1 MDLSLIS
8 KEVAQTNTLVQQS
21 TGPSTSH
28 DDFALARL
36 GKRPVLKRNFGF
48 LAILGFSCTVLITWE
63 GSLIGFISG
72 LQNGGPSGIIYG
84 FLVVWVGT
92 LSVFGTL
99 SELVSMAP
107 TSGGQYHWVSMLAPP
122 SSRKFFGYITGWLE
136 VTGWQSLVAS
146 GGYVTGTMIQG
157 IILLTY
163 PGYAD
168 HMQNWHGTLL
178 FWGIVLLSYGINTA
192 VGSLLAKFEG
202 IFLVIHLLGFFAV
215 ILPLALLSQHSDSA
229 SVFDTFLNPGGWQTQ
244 GLSFC
249 IGVLGNV
256 FAFLG
261 GDAAIHMSEEIRNAA
276 VVIPRSLLTGLL
288 VNGTLGFGMLIATL
302 YCMGDIDQALA
313 ENPHYPFMSIFK
325 AATGSTA
332 GAAVMSAIV
341 VVMAFSATTGSLAS
355 TSRVYFAF
363 ARDRGLPGWRTLK
376 KVSPRTSIP
385 IYSVI
390 TTAVIAVILSLVN
403 IGDSTAFNGVISI
416 STAGLFGSYLI
427 AASLLLYRRVTGGIR
442 IANDDDVL
450 TNTVGSSLTWGPWRL
465 HGIFGVVN
473 NIFSCIYLVFIFF
486 FSFWPPALE
495 VTPQTMN
502 YAVLVFGTVIMF
514 SMLYYAVWARKVYS
528 GPIIESIPSAGSPS
542 PPF

>member
-1 MDLSLIS
+1 MELNFVS
-8 KEVAQTNTLVQQS
+8 KEGARTSAYAASRSV
-21 TGPSTSH
+21 PSSR
-28 DDFALARL
+28 DDATLARL
-36 GKRPVLKRNFGF
+36 GKKPVLKRNFGF
-48 LAILGFSCTVLITWE
+48 MAVLGFSCTVLITWE

-92 LSVFGTL
+92 LSVFATL

-136 VTGWQSLVAS
+136 LTGWQSLVAS

-157 IILLTY
+157 IILLTH
-163 PGYAD
+163 PDYANN
-168 HMQNWHGTLL
+168 MQNWHGTLL

-192 VGSLLAKFEG
+192 VGSVLAKFEG
-202 IFLVIHLLGFFAV
+202 MFLVIHLLGFFAT
-215 ILPLALLSQHSDSA
+215 IFPLALLSEHSDSQA
-229 SVFDTFLNPGGWQTQ
+229 VFNSFLNLGGWQTQ
-244 GLSFC
+244 GLAFC

-276 VVIPRSLLTGLL
+276 VVVPRSLLTGLL
-288 VNGTLGFGMLIATL
+288 INGTLGFGMLIATL
-302 YCMGDIDQALA
+302 YCMGDIDAALA
-313 ENPHYPFMSIFK
+313 ENPHYPFMAIFRN
-325 AATGSTA
+325 ATGSTA

-341 VVMAFSATTGSLAS
+341 VVMAFSATTGCLAS
-355 TSRVYFAF
+355 TSRIYWAF
-363 ARDRGLPGWRTLK
+363 ARDRGLPGWRILK

-385 IYSVI
+385 FYSVI
-390 TTAVIAVILSLVN
+390 TTAVIAIILSLVN
-403 IGDSTAFNGVISI
+403 IGDATAFNGVISI
-416 STAGLFGSYLI
+416 STAGLFGSYLV
-427 AASLLLYRRVTGGIR
+427 AAALLLYRRVTGGIR
-442 IANDDDVL
+442 VANDDDVL

-465 HGIFGVVN
+465 HGALGIAN
-473 NIFSCIYLVFIFF
+473 NIFSCIYLIFVFF

-502 YAVLVFGTVIMF
+502 YAVLVFGTVILF
-514 SMLYYAVWARKVYS
+514 SMLYYAVWARKVYN
-528 GPIIESIPSAGSPS
+528 GPIIESIPYTGSPS
-542 PPF
+542 SGI

>member
-1 MDLSLIS
+1 MELNFVS
-8 KEVAQTNTLVQQS
+8 KEGARTSAFATSVTA
-21 TGPSTSH
+21 PSSR
-28 DDFALARL
+28 DDATLARL

-48 LAILGFSCTVLITWE
+48 MAILGFSCTVLITWE

-84 FLVVWVGT
+84 YIVVWVGT
-92 LSVFGTL
+92 LSVFATL

-136 VTGWQSLVAS
+136 ITGWQSLVAS

-157 IILLTY
+157 IILLTH
-163 PGYAD
+163 PDYANN
-168 HMQNWHGTLL
+168 MQNWHGTLL
-178 FWGIVLLSYGINTA
+178 FWAVVLLSYGINTA

-202 IFLVIHLLGFFAV
+202 LFLVIHLLGFFAT
-215 ILPLALLSQHSDSA
+215 IFPLALLSEHSDSQA
-229 SVFDTFLNPGGWQTQ
+229 VFDSFLNLGGWQTQ
-244 GLSFC
+244 GLAFC

-276 VVIPRSLLTGLL
+276 VVVPRSLLTGLL
-288 VNGTLGFGMLIATL
+288 INGTLGFGMLIATL
-302 YCMGDIDQALA
+302 YCMGDIDAALA
-313 ENPHYPFMSIFK
+313 ENPHYPFMAIFRN
-325 AATGSTA
+325 ATGSTA

-341 VVMAFSATTGSLAS
+341 VVMAFSATTGCLAS
-355 TSRVYFAF
+355 TSRVYWAF
-363 ARDRGLPGWRTLK
+363 ARDRGLPGWRILK

-390 TTAVIAVILSLVN
+390 TTAVIAIILSLVN
-403 IGDSTAFNGVISI
+403 IGDATAFNGVISI
-416 STAGLFGSYLI
+416 STAGLFGSYLV

-442 IANDDDVL
+442 VATEDDVL

-465 HGIFGVVN
+465 RGALGIAN
-473 NIFSCIYLVFIFF
+473 NVFSCIYLVFIFF
-486 FSFWPPALE
+486 FSFWPPSLE

-502 YAVLVFGTVIMF
+502 YAVLVFGAVILF
-514 SMLYYAVWARKVYS
+514 SMLYYAIWARKVYN
-528 GPIIESIPSAGSPS
+528 GPIIESIPYAGIPSAGI
-542 PPF
+542 